1 MKHISYISIGSNL
14 GDRINNCIIA
24 IAKLSAFSKVLRQS
38 SFYETES
45 WGYYD
50 VNLYINA
57 VLKIETELSPED
69 LLNQLQLIEKQM
81 GRIHAKLN
89 DVYESRI
96 IDLDILFFD
105 TVLLKTHQLTIPHIH
120 LYDRNYVLIPFH
132 EIEPNFKCPVK
143 KDTICNL
150 LKLCQDKSKVNLY
163 PH

>member
-1 MKHISYISIGSNL
+1 MARYIGPIQKKLRSL
-14 GDRINNCIIA
+14 GLDRFGAYNER
-24 IAKLSAFSKVLRQS
+24 KKVSTTFSRKRVS
-38 SFYETES
+38 EY
-45 WGYYD
+45 G
-50 VNLYINA
+50 
-57 VLKIETELSPED
+57 
-69 LLNQLQLIEKQM
+69 LQLIEKQM

>member
-24 IAKLSAFSKVLRQS
+24 ITKLSAFSKVLSQS

-50 VNLYINA
+50 INLYINA
-57 VLKIETELSPED
+57 VLKIETELNPED

-81 GRIHAKLN
+81 GRIHARLN

-105 TVLLKTHQLTIPHIH
+105 SVLLQTHQLTIPHIH

-132 EIEPNFKCPVK
+132 EIDPHFKCPVK
-143 KDTICNL
+143 QDTIFNL
-150 LKLCQDKSKVNLY
+150 LKLCQDKRKVNLY